1 MDDRKSE
8 VQLNANDVY
17 VEVNVIQNYNISGAF
32 TVKQTSISNYVSSKI
47 KEIQYNCNYL
57 ADYYYFL
64 FDYPTLFFL
73 LQDQNFNVEPL

>member
-32 TVKQTSISNYVSSKI
+32 TVKQTSISN
-47 KEIQYNCNYL
+47 
-57 ADYYYFL
+57 
-64 FDYPTLFFL
+64 
-73 LQDQNFNVEPL
+73 